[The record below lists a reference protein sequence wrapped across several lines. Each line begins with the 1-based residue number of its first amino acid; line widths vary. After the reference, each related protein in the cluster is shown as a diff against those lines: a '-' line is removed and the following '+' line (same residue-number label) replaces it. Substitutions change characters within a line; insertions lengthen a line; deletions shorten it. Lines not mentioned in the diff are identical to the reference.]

1 LLEVYSVTLQQLVTR
16 FHLLETLT
24 QLPIFYTKECTN
36 KQCIKIRSKKQKYV
50 HKQSK
55 MESQRNAAYITNR
68 KKIKKRNRHQ
78 HNTDDGRQA
87 VGEEMRRVQ
96 MSR

>member
-1 LLEVYSVTLQQLVTR
+1 MQHISQIE
-16 FHLLETLT
+16 
-24 QLPIFYTKECTN
+24 
-36 KQCIKIRSKKQKYV
+36 KQ
-50 HKQSK
+50 
-55 MESQRNAAYITNR
+55 NR

>member
-1 LLEVYSVTLQQLVTR
+1 MYQ
-16 FHLLETLT
+16 
-24 QLPIFYTKECTN
+24 
-36 KQCIKIRSKKQKYV
+36 KKQKYV

-55 MESQRNAAYITNR
+55 MESQRNAAYITNIKKNR
-68 KKIKKRNRHQ
+68 KKIKKKRNRHQ

-87 VGEEMRRVQ
+87 VGEEMRHVQ